1 MDSHLDHGD
10 VHIIQLGLASA
21 LHHIAAGQR
30 QGRFGRRDLLHFRL
44 QAGVIGGA
52 NLTPEE
58 PW

>member
-10 VHIIQLGLASA
+10 VHIRLGLASA

-52 NLTPEE
+52 LTPEE